1 MPQQAKPDS
10 AIVERL
16 FGVIESRKG
25 GDPKTSYVAKL
36 FGKGRKKIAQ
46 KVGEEAVET
55 VVAAAADDPGEVVS
69 ESADLLF
76 MLMVLWAEMGVKPSD
91 VFAELERRE
100 GISGIDEKKSRKKRK
115 S

>member
-1 MPQQAKPDS
+1 MPEQSKPDS
-10 AIVERL
+10 AIIERL
-16 FGVIESRKG
+16 FAVIESRRG

-55 VVAAAADDPGEVVS
+55 VVAAADKDPGEVVN

-76 MLMVLWAEMGVKPSD
+76 MLMVLWAEMGVTPAD

-100 GISGIDEKKSRKKRK
+100 GTSGIAEKKSRKKRK
-115 S
+115 T